1 MFADLTFTSEYE
13 MISPVRALY
22 REFGRLVRERRK
34 ATSMSQATLA
44 GHVGLSR
51 TSITNI
57 ELGRQH
63 LSLHMLF
70 VFAKVLGVEPK
81 MFLPDKKFLRGGKV
95 LRFDSKH
102 VSPKIAQDLKG
113 LYERVAPKKSEDEG
127 EQNASHERS

>member
-1 MFADLTFTSEYE
+1 MFTGLTFASEYG
-13 MISPVRALY
+13 MLAPMRALY

-34 ATSMSQATLA
+34 AISMSQATLA
-44 GHVGLSR
+44 GQVGLSR

-70 VFAKVLGVEPK
+70 VLAKVLGVEPK
-81 MFLPDKKFLRGGKV
+81 MLLPDKKFLHGGKV

-113 LYERVAPKKSEDEG
+113 LYERVASKESENEG
-127 EQNASHERS
+127 GQNASHARS